1 MVENSIEDNIIRIG
15 LTSYLSTSKARIS
28 HYLVLRKG
36 FLDNYT
42 HNTLSY
48 VLPAGEV

>member
-15 LTSYLSTSKARIS
+15 LTSYLSTSKARIR

-42 HNTLSY
+42 RNTLSY
-48 VLPAGEV
+48 VLPASEV